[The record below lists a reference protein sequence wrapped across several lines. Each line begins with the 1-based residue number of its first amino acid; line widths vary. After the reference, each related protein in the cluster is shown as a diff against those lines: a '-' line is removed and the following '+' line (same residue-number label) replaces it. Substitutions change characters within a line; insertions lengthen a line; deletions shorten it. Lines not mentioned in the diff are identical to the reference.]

1 MICPHCEEPI
11 LVRDEFIDTNDGRV
25 RFHRECFIR
34 IVAGSSAHQLH
45 DCRCYGGTRED
56 PPGLTLRQAAVL
68 AYDTFKIQQGVPA
81 ADVEVDRILRVRRAG
96 A

>member
-1 MICPHCEEPI
+1 MTCPHCDEP
-11 LVRDEFIDTNDGRV
+11 VTPRERFVAVNDGRD

-34 IVAGSSAHQLH
+34 MLAGSAGHQMGE
-45 DCRCYGGTRED
+45 CRCFGGTRRD

-68 AYDTFKIQQGVPA
+68 AYDTFKILQGVPA
-81 ADVEVDRILRVRRAG
+81 ADVEVDRILRARKAG